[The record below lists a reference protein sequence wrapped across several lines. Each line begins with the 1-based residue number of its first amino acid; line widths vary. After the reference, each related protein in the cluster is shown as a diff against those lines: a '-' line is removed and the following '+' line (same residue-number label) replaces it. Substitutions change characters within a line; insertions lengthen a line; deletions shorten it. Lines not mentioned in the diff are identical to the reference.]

1 MAMKIG
7 QKSHETW
14 TEIHHPFL
22 DVATVGGRSPFERPR
37 RRPRPGG
44 GYRVLRG
51 GAQAAVDPRRLK
63 RRGDDVGKM
72 DLNGISIREYQYIN
86 REINHQSFFW
96 WFEMIISMV

>member
-1 MAMKIG
+1 MKLG
-7 QKSHETW
+7 QKSI
-14 TEIHHPFL
+14 IHSLTSRPSE
-22 DVATVGGRSPFERPR
+22 AAARFERPR